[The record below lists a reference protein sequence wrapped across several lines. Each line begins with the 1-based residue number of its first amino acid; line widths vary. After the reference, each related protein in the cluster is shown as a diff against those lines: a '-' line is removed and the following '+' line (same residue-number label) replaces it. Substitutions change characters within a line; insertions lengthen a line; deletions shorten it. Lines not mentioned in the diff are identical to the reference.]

1 MIENNDYQAYHK
13 PVLLNELID
22 YLDLKPNINVI
33 DATFGFGGHSLKI
46 IEKIK
51 PEGKILAF
59 EWDPDVYQL
68 GLRLLKEK
76 QLMEKIKLINEN
88 FSKIKSV
95 VAKEKFQKIY
105 GVIFDLGLSSWHYD
119 KSKRGFSFK
128 ENEFLDMRLNP
139 EIKLTAF
146 EIVNYFS
153 KRELVEILEKY
164 GEEKEAERIVNAIV
178 EKRKKEKIQTT
189 RELAEIIKSVKKVKK
204 KIHPATQTF
213 LALRNFINQE
223 LENLQEGLDGALEVL
238 EKGGRIVIITF
249 HGLEDKVVKNFINKW
264 KKMKKIKILTKSVI
278 RPSLS
283 EIKNNP
289 RSRSAKLRAIQKL
302 Q

>member
-164 GEEKEAERIVNAIV
+164 GEEKEAERIVNAII